1 MIQPNFHSNDGA
13 TGVFAGVPAMSMPTL
28 MPLGEGLL
36 FLRFESLSA
45 IRLAVA
51 ALKSARFELQRS
63 GEVLSVRVARTDI
76 ERLTQTLAGCL
87 SLVEQGAIRVIWEA
101 VGRAL
106 SIRDC
111 FDVQT
116 LREWLARAQSG
127 WFLQMMRDDKFEAHF
142 QPIVSVRNPGEI
154 FGYESLLRGVS
165 EQGLIAPLSLFEVAG
180 GLQMRGALDGK
191 ARQNAIC
198 RAGSLNM
205 KERLFINCLP
215 SALDD
220 APAALRATLNIVE
233 DAGLKHEQIVLEIVE
248 SERIED
254 AKALRAG
261 LELFRRAGIGI
272 ALDDL
277 GAGYAS
283 LHLLER
289 LRPDYVKL
297 DRELIGGVDKDGFK
311 AVIAHKLLETAHGLN
326 IVTVAEGVETAD
338 EWDWLRAHGG
348 QLAQGYFFARP
359 AATLPLPAQ
368 WMNAISL
375 N

>member
-1 MIQPNFHSNDGA
+1 MIQPHFCSQDQSLF
-13 TGVFAGVPAMSMPTL
+13 TFASPMDVT

-36 FLRFESLSA
+36 YLRFERIEA
-45 IRLAVA
+45 IRLAVV
-51 ALKSARFELQRS
+51 ALKRAQFRCQQA
-63 GEVLSVRVARTDI
+63 GEVLSVRVAHN
-76 ERLTQTLAGCL
+76 EVARLARTLADAF

-101 VGRAL
+101 VGKAL

-111 FDVQT
+111 FDVPS

-127 WFLQMMRDDKFEAHF
+127 WFLDMMRDDRFEAHF
-142 QPIVSVRNPGEI
+142 QPIVKVSAPGTVY
-154 FGYESLLRGVS
+154 GYESLLRGVT
-165 EQGLIAPLSLFEVAG
+165 EGGLMAPLPLFEVAG
-180 GLQMRGALDGK
+180 GLKLRAALCAR

-198 RAGSLNM
+198 QAGSLGV

-220 APAALRATLNIVE
+220 AQLALRQTLAIVD
-233 DAGLKHEQIVLEIVE
+233 DAGLKREQLVLEIVE
-248 SERIED
+248 SECIDD
-254 AKALRAG
+254 ANALRER

-277 GAGYAS
+277 GAGYSS

-297 DRELIGGVDKDGFK
+297 DRELIGGVDGDGFK
-311 AVIAHKLLETAHGLN
+311 AVIAQKLLETARGLN
-326 IVTVAEGVETAD
+326 ITTVAEGVETAG
-338 EWDWLRAHGG
+338 EWNWLRAHGG
-348 QLAQGYFFARP
+348 DLAQGYFFARP
-359 AATLPLPAQ
+359 AAKPPLAAQ
-368 WMNAISL
+368 WMNAIGM